1 MHLAGHCWSSV
12 TTFEVVLPCPRRA
25 VPVPS
30 CRVPAFARLVRLLGI
45 QRKHCLACGVAE
57 QKDFIACITPDCK
70 GGGGQW
76 EEGQDPPHAHTPT
89 PPCLLSLQGCTAGS
103 ATRP

>member
-1 MHLAGHCWSSV
+1 M
-12 TTFEVVLPCPRRA
+12 
-25 VPVPS
+25 
-30 CRVPAFARLVRLLGI
+30 PAFARLVRLLGI

-76 EEGQDPPHAHTPT
+76 EEGQDPPPCTHTYPT
-89 PPCLLSLQGCTAGS
+89 LLAVPPGLYCRECHQTLNNVCSICMGPLSYKDMGDEEM
-103 ATRP
+103 